1 MKILII
7 GLDGALPERL
17 LDDGHLTHLR
27 WLMEIGC
34 YGKIE
39 GSIQNGIA
47 AARVIGDQLSRA
59 SKRLQIIDMSV
70 PFSNK
75 ADEMVTQSHQH
86 FQQARDLMQSSEWD
100 CVLILESALT
110 PIQQKENLT
119 SQFHADTI
127 RNYHQHLDTELG
139 KLLES
144 LDNDTVI
151 LIVSANDAQ
160 SSFILTAP
168 NTPLRGEIERVR
180 LSNLAP
186 TLLELG
192 GEVVSDSMQGNSLLA
207 GTELNMVEESGYSQ
221 DEEEIIRER
230 LQGLGYI

>member
-1 MKILII
+1 
-7 GLDGALPERL
+7 
-17 LDDGHLTHLR
+17 
-27 WLMEIGC
+27 
-34 YGKIE
+34 
-39 GSIQNGIA
+39 
-47 AARVIGDQLSRA
+47 
-59 SKRLQIIDMSV
+59 
-70 PFSNK
+70 
-75 ADEMVTQSHQH
+75 
-86 FQQARDLMQSSEWD
+86 MQSSEWD